1 MIRVRIYKS
10 HLIWKR
16 RGWFGKW
23 KDVKVY
29 KEGLDPELYIVE
41 NTKEIEEKVRNIMT
55 WEDLNS
61 FVGPEYN
68 IKKI

>member
-1 MIRVRIYKS
+1 MIKVRIYKS

-29 KEGLDPELYIVE
+29 KEGVDPELYIVE
-41 NTKEIEEKVRNIMT
+41 NTEEIEEKVRNIMT
-55 WEDLNS
+55 WEDLDN